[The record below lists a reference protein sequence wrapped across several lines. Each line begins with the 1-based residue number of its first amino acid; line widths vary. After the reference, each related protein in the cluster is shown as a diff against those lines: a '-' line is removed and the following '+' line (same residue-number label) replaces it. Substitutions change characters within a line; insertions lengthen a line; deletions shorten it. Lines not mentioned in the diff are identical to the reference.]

1 LIKEI
6 RENVAVVISSTSQ
19 GKPAERDDP
28 RENVLGYDVVKA
40 APAYSA
46 VAGLIS
52 GFALAAVVLV
62 LTVAASARLTHAQE
76 ISLGFATSLFAL
88 GFIGCLLCSFSFASL
103 GGEGNSPATMTD
115 SMLVGSGLLIS
126 LLAVLGGF
134 QALAQAFLPESEVV
148 FIAVLALTATL
159 GPLFVWFPHWDIVQR
174 FGPSHHEGPPRSTAE
189 ARRLILHACLLGLV
203 AAGAGVALHYSKVL
217 GDPTRWEY
225 LVLTFTGLAYTG
237 SMAALGLLVSTVK
250 GRARLT
256 FKETWALALFQ
267 SATILVML
275 ALLP

>member
-1 LIKEI
+1 MS
-6 RENVAVVISSTSQ
+6 AVSPTEP
-19 GKPAERDDP
+19 KPRAEPRVD

-40 APAYSA
+40 APSYSA

-62 LTVAASARLTHAQE
+62 LTVAASAELEHLQE
-76 ISLGFATSLFAL
+76 IYLGFATSLFAL
-88 GFIGCLLCSFSFASL
+88 GFIGCLLCAISFASL
-103 GGEGNSPATMTD
+103 GGEDNSPATMTD
-115 SMLVGSGLLIS
+115 SMLVGSALLVS

-148 FIAVLALTATL
+148 FMAVLVLTATI

-174 FGPSHHEGPPRSTAE
+174 FGASPHAGTPSSTHEAGK
-189 ARRLILHACLLGLV
+189 LIFHMWLLGV
-203 AAGAGVALHYSKVL
+203 AAAAGGAALHYL
-217 GDPTRWEY
+217 PLLPDPRQWEY
-225 LVLTFTGLAYTG
+225 IVLTFTGLAYTG
-237 SMAALGLLVSTVK
+237 SMVVLGILISVID

-256 FKETWALALFQ
+256 SKETWALSLLQ

>member
-1 LIKEI
+1 MSEELTSPEVATVAASPLGEADSPL
-6 RENVAVVISSTSQ
+6 RENA
-19 GKPAERDDP
+19 
-28 RENVLGYDVVKA
+28 LGYDVVKA

-46 VAGLIS
+46 IAGLVS

-62 LTVAASARLTHAQE
+62 LTVAASEPLKPPQNVY
-76 ISLGFATSLFAL
+76 LGFATSLFAL

-103 GGEGNSPATMTD
+103 GGETNSPATLTD

-126 LLAVLGGF
+126 VIAVLGGF

-148 FIAVLALTATL
+148 FMAVLALTAGL

-174 FGPSHHEGPPRSTAE
+174 FGASLHKGPPRSTQE
-189 ARRLILHACLLGLV
+189 ARELILRLCLLGLG
-203 AAGAGVALHYSKVL
+203 AAACGLALHYSGLL
-217 GDPTRWEY
+217 GAPKRWAY
-225 LVLTFTGLAYTG
+225 LVLTFTGLAYAG
-237 SMAALGLLVSTVK
+237 SMAALGLAVTAVE

-256 FKETWALALFQ
+256 KRETWALALFQ
-267 SATILVML
+267 STTILVML